1 MKYSELRIKVLEKA
15 NYLCEC
21 GEKAKNVHH
30 KNKNPKDNRQRNLVA
45 LCIKCHRGNHLWSK
59 PRPLYYSRKAKKF
72 GKLLK
77 KLRFYAGITQ
87 FKLYRETNIQPPIL
101 SRFEGGTL
109 LPNDKQLDSL
119 AKALKNKNIEFDLC
133 KK

>member
-1 MKYSELRIKVLEKA
+1 MKYSELRIKILEKA

-30 KNKNPKDNRQRNLVA
+30 KNKNPKDNRRRNLVA
-45 LCIKCHRGNHLWSK
+45 LCVKCHRGNHLWSK
-59 PRPLYYSRKAKKF
+59 PRPLYYARKARKF

-77 KLRFYAGITQ
+77 KLRFYAEMTQ
-87 FKLYRETNIQPPIL
+87 FKLYRETNIQPSIL

-109 LPNDKQLDSL
+109 LPNDKQLDL
-119 AKALKNKNIEFDLC
+119 IEKALKTRDIEYIVF
-133 KK
+133 K